1 MKNLRRKLN
10 RLEQRKQRR
19 EPVSVAEPGTRPK
32 RQRRGPMNH
41 KRNLPMNSKRRLMES
56 LVWHFLQRDDISTVI
71 NGKAGEIR
79 RNGKIYRKRSLT
91 DTMEHLHMKFVGE
104 NNRHKISR
112 AQFCKLWPFW
122 INRSKVSDR
131 ETCLCRTHENFGS
144 KVKTLH
150 QIGIISTP
158 SVPDLVV
165 MAVCDQKKMDC
176 MYGQYPHCKGKAFLY
191 SLDPSTKNN
200 VVGWKEWVTRS
211 TPMTRKTKDGS
222 EEYDMKVTALEKK
235 FATAEKLLD
244 FTRVSLPNFCVHIY
258 NISHQ
263 YDRMNKL
270 KQSLA
275 DEEAI
280 IHIDYSENYSC
291 KYYKEVKE
299 IHFGGSHQQVTL
311 HTGVLYLSGGRV
323 ESFASLSSSLQHDA
337 VATWAHLEPVLRDL
351 RENHPAV
358 TDLHFLS
365 DGPTSQYRNKRNF
378 YLASTIPFMKGFSY
392 ITWNF
397 SEVSHGKGA
406 PDGVGGALKNLADR
420 IITYG
425 TDVPNVET
433 MFDQLSAQSS
443 VKLYQVME
451 EDITN
456 GSELIPPSLKSVPG
470 TMKIHQVSLEFTNST
485 VKCTMNKS
493 HL

>member
-1 MKNLRRKLN
+1 MVTMATPHRVTTGSGPSTFLPPLR
-10 RLEQRKQRR
+10 Q
-19 EPVSVAEPGTRPK
+19 T
-32 RQRRGPMNH
+32 
-41 KRNLPMNSKRRLMES
+41 ES
-56 LVWHFLQRDDISTVI
+56 PTQ
-71 NGKAGEIR
+71 
-79 RNGKIYRKRSLT
+79 
-91 DTMEHLHMKFVGE
+91 
-104 NNRHKISR
+104 
-112 AQFCKLWPFW
+112 
-122 INRSKVSDR
+122 
-131 ETCLCRTHENFGS
+131 THENFGS

-311 HTGVLYLSGGRV
+311 HTGVLYLSWGRV

-365 DGPTSQYRNKRNF
+365 DGPMSQYRNKRNF

-420 IITYG
+420 IVTYG